1 MDRSKVE
8 DVLFAIGIPANV
20 KGFKY
25 ITDAMEVLENDGCG
39 ISVTKWLYPEIAKKN
54 KATPSRVERAIRHAF
69 EIAKSARGDYENFE
83 KYIGFVNTTNSAAL
97 ISLYKHIKR
106 ESEGMEKE
114 DEQTDLEPKGI
125 SPELEFAIRRIMR
138 EELKQIRR

>member
-1 MDRSKVE
+1 MFF
-8 DVLFAIGIPANV
+8 FAIGIPANV

-25 ITDAMEVLENDGCG
+25 ISDAMDIYENDGCG
-39 ISVTKWLYPEIAKKN
+39 VSTTKWLYPEIARRN
-54 KATPSRVERAIRHAF
+54 NTVASRVERDIRHAF
-69 EIAKSARGDYENFE
+69 EIANSTRGDYENFE

-106 ESEGMEKE
+106 ESEGLEKE